1 MNVLMVNHPRAEEFR
16 GGDLVQMRKTA
27 AALRHYGV
35 RVTESFAPDPTPT
48 GFDLAHVFNLRT
60 ARDTLTQ
67 LTHLKAFGAPV
78 VLSPLYLD
86 PAVGLWGSRAVTGL
100 FQDDPP
106 ADVLAARLANLRD
119 RTVTVN
125 LPDGSAYTAAAA
137 NRPHPDYDRA
147 QRAALG
153 LVDFLLVNSLLEL
166 HALIRTLRVTNLPFA
181 VAPLGIDPVVFRDP
195 DPEAFVRK
203 YGVRDF
209 ILQVGRI
216 EGPKNQ
222 LLLAVACRRAGLP
235 LVLIGGTHQPQYG
248 EWVRKHGPDDLRVI
262 PHIPQEEVAG
272 AYAAARVH
280 ALPSWGEICGLV
292 NLEAAACGAA
302 VVTGTQGYELEY
314 LGDLADY
321 CDPADVDS
329 IRAVVSAA
337 WDRFPDTAARREQ
350 LRLRVRDRFTWQASA
365 RATFEAYCRVLGR
378 S

>member
-1 MNVLMVNHPRAEEFR
+1 VNVLMVNHPQAEGFR

-27 AALRHYGV
+27 AALRFYGV
-35 RVTESFAPDPTPT
+35 RVSESFAPDPAPT

-67 LTHLKAFGAPV
+67 LTHLKGFGIPV

-86 PAVGLWGSRAVTGL
+86 PAVGLWGSRAVAGL
-100 FQDDPP
+100 FQDDPAP
-106 ADVLAARLANLRD
+106 DALAARLANLRD
-119 RTVTVN
+119 RNVTVT
-125 LPDGSAYTAAAA
+125 LPGGSTYTAQAA
-137 NRPHPDYDRA
+137 NRPHPDYDRT

-166 HALIRTLRVTNLPFA
+166 HAMIRTLRVAHLPFA
-181 VAPLGIDPVVFRDP
+181 VAPLGIDPTAFRNP

-209 ILQVGRI
+209 VLQVGRI
-216 EGPKNQ
+216 EAPKNQ
-222 LLLAVACRRAGLP
+222 LLLAVACREAGLR
-235 LVLIGGTHQPQYG
+235 LVLIGDPRQPQYL
-248 EWVRKHGPDDLRVI
+248 EWIRRHGGSDLLVI
-262 PHIPQEEVAG
+262 PHLPQEEVAG

-280 ALPSWGEICGLV
+280 ALPSWGEVCGLV

-314 LGDLADY
+314 LSDLADY
-321 CDPADVDS
+321 CDPSDVES
-329 IRAVVSAA
+329 MRGAVRTA
-337 WDRFPDTAARREQ
+337 WDHYPTDAARRD
-350 LRLRVRDRFTWQASA
+350 RLRVRVLDRFTWEASA
-365 RATFEAYCRVLGR
+365 RATFEAYCRVLNR